1 MRNPFIFQ
9 WNQVRHNK
17 LTFTLLVL
25 IASLVL
31 YLGRKHQTLPQA
43 YVYLFVMWL
52 CAVVTDAW
60 VLTRPAKMEFPVKK
74 PVNESVLLLIYTGL
88 AMVGLLLRFNLLNW
102 DSTPG
107 LVRLGVAVLLFGFTF
122 PIVLA
127 ITLLIKRYRPAD
139 LGVRLHGI
147 LLAVPLIL
155 IISVS
160 AHLIAPEGFTWDKI
174 KQELGSNI
182 LIILL
187 TGLISAGLSEEFFKM
202 VTMTRLG
209 RLIQNNGLAWILAI
223 VTWAFMHSPKW
234 YHDDKDMNEA
244 LLGAVR
250 IMPIGLMWSYITW
263 RTKSILPATI
273 VHGTNFWGL
282 QNF

>member
-1 MRNPFIFQ
+1 
-9 WNQVRHNK
+9 
-17 LTFTLLVL
+17 
-25 IASLVL
+25 
-31 YLGRKHQTLPQA
+31 
-43 YVYLFVMWL
+43 
-52 CAVVTDAW
+52 
-60 VLTRPAKMEFPVKK
+60 
-74 PVNESVLLLIYTGL
+74 
-88 AMVGLLLRFNLLNW
+88 
-102 DSTPG
+102 
-107 LVRLGVAVLLFGFTF
+107 
-122 PIVLA
+122 
-127 ITLLIKRYRPAD
+127 
-139 LGVRLHGI
+139 LHGI